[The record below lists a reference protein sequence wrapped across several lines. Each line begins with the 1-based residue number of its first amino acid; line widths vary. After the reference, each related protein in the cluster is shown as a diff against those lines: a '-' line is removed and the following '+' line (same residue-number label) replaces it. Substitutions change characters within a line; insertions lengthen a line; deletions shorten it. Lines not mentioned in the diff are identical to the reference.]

1 VFLFCPAVFYY
12 VRTEPDR
19 VSRVRVIGGE
29 RKRTTLFGP
38 GPGDKTIRPTYDR
51 VRESVFDLLNRV
63 EGFDVLDLFAGT
75 GSVGLEA
82 LSRGARRAVFVDSGA
97 ESIRL
102 INANLEK
109 LRMKDRAEVV
119 RSDVR
124 TYIKRLRPSR
134 FDVIFI
140 DPPYET
146 ELFSETMEL
155 IAAGEFT
162 GENGVIIGQR
172 GRRQEKEEFG
182 RYRLKDQRRYGK
194 TWITIWK
201 STEGTASRND

>member
-1 VFLFCPAVFYY
+1 M
-12 VRTEPDR
+12 
-19 VSRVRVIGGE
+19 SRVRVIGGE
-29 RKRTTLFGP
+29 RKRAALLGP
-38 GPGDKTIRPTYDR
+38 GPGDQTIRPTYDR

-63 EGFDVLDLFAGT
+63 EGFEVLDLFAGT
-75 GSVGLEA
+75 GSVGIEA

-97 ESIRL
+97 EGIRL

-124 TYIKRLRPSR
+124 TYIKRLRPAR

-140 DPPYET
+140 DPPYDS

-155 IAAGEFT
+155 IAGGEFT
-162 GENGVIIGQR
+162 AKNGVIIGQR

-182 RYRLKDQRRYGK
+182 RYKLKDQRRYGK